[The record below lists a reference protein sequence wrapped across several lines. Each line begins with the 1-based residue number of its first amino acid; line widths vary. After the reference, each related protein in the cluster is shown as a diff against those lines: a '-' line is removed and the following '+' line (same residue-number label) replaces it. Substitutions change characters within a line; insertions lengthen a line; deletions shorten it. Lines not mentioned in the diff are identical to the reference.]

1 MGVNYTIVW
10 DVLKNKVPEMAEQI
24 SMYLND
30 A

>member
-30 A
+30 K